1 MVLLVQAD
9 YSDGDGS
16 EPGDRTEIRTKRE
29 ESKMALRV
37 NMEVTGKM
45 ILQYKSRSR
54 GHNTDV

>member
-9 YSDGDGS
+9 YSDGD
-16 EPGDRTEIRTKRE
+16 RTKRE

-45 ILQYKSRSR
+45 MLQYKSISCS
-54 GHNTDV
+54 HNTGV